1 MDQGKIGV
9 KLCQCEREQAGRKGS
24 FEHNTGQVENNAEKQ
39 HHHEWCIVPEK
50 IIEEFEGGIPFIV
63 INKKF

>member
-1 MDQGKIGV
+1 MISTAGSRKIGV

-50 IIEEFEGGIPFIV
+50 
-63 INKKF
+63 